1 MKPLTG
7 FDLLR
12 PRTLVGVL
20 EMLSALQYSQL
31 IAGGTDII
39 PLFKD
44 VGSKQEHL
52 VDLSLIPELNGVTE
66 ETDHVSIGSTTTHSQ
81 ILASRIVE
89 ARVPALRDACG
100 ILGSVQIRNRG
111 TVGGNL
117 CNASPAADTAP
128 PLLVHAAEACIGSL
142 RETRWIHLFDF
153 FAGPKKSVLHQ
164 DEILVGIRVPTPPKS
179 SGSAFQRIGR
189 RAGFCLSVVNC
200 ASYLERDK
208 DRVKTAR
215 IAVGSVAPTPL
226 LIEKVDGI
234 LSGKKMTEK
243 LIEEAGR
250 VCAESVNPIDDVRG
264 SAEYRRDM
272 TAVLAKRTLR
282 EAWRRSGGEVL

>member
-20 EMLSALQYSQL
+20 EMLSALQNSQP

-44 VGSKQEHL
+44 VGSKQEYL

-81 ILASRIVE
+81 VLASRVVE
-89 ARVPALRDACG
+89 ARIPALRDACG
-100 ILGSVQIRNRG
+100 ILGSIQIRNRG

-142 RETRWIHLFDF
+142 RETRWIHLAAF
-153 FAGPKKSVLHQ
+153 FAGPKKTVLHR
-164 DEILVGIRVPTPPKS
+164 DEVLVGVRVPIPPGS
-179 SGSAFQRIGR
+179 SGSSFQRIGR
-189 RAGFCLSVVNC
+189 RAGFCLSIVNC
-200 ASYLERDK
+200 ASYLERDE
-208 DRVKTAR
+208 DNVKKAR

-226 LIEKVDGI
+226 LIEKAEGV
-234 LSGKKMTEK
+234 LNGKKMTEK

-282 EAWRRSGGEVL
+282 EAWKRSGGEML